1 MNQLEIKFF
10 WSLTEQIPLEL
21 DYTGCEAPKLSV
33 PSGTYQSI
41 GIGSFDNITTGVTSI
56 SPFLRIENENLTVAF
71 SKKQPWYRKWI
82 YKLLGIK
89 MEMR

>member
-10 WSLTEQIPLEL
+10 WPLTEQIPLDL
-21 DYTGCEAPKLSV
+21 DYSNCERPKLTMEGGV
-33 PSGTYQSI
+33 SI
-41 GIGSFDNITTGVTSI
+41 GSTTGLYLTTGTTSI
-56 SPFLRIENENLTVAF
+56 TPFLRIENENLTVAF

-89 MEMR
+89 METR

>member
-10 WSLTEQIPLEL
+10 WPLTEQIPLEL
-21 DYTGCEAPKLSV
+21 DYTGCEAPKLTTSGGISV
-33 PSGTYQSI
+33 GK
-41 GIGSFDNITTGVTSI
+41 TTGLYVSTGTTSI
-56 SPFLRIENENLTVAF
+56 TPFLRIDNENLTVAF

-89 MEMR
+89 METR

>member
-10 WSLTEQIPLEL
+10 WPLTEQIPLDL
-21 DYTGCEAPKLSV
+21 DYSNCERPKLTM
-33 PSGTYQSI
+33 SGT
-41 GIGSFDNITTGVTSI
+41 GITPANSTGFYLATGTTAVT
-56 SPFLRIENENLTVAF
+56 PFLRIENENLTVAF

-89 MEMR
+89 MEVR